1 MLPHFLKYL
10 TKLENIPKGNL
21 TMLNWESKL
30 KSWKNQRITR
40 RSVLSTF
47 SSSLV
52 LSATVFT
59 WNTPQNTIHQ
69 QAISFTNT
77 DSKLIANNP
86 RKKVVRIV
94 RSKQLTALAVL
105 EKQGTLE
112 KRLGS
117 LGYQVEWPEFAAGP
131 QQLEALN
138 AGGLDIA
145 STAESPPVFSQAA
158 GVPLVYLAANSS
170 DGRAVSLLVPP
181 NSPAKRFKDLKG
193 KKIAFQKASIG
204 HYLTV
209 RAAERERLKLTDVTS
224 VFLAPPDAN
233 AAFSQG
239 KVDAWF
245 IWEPFVTRNVQNK
258 VGRVLLDGGNGLR
271 DTNNFY
277 STNRKFYQENPQ
289 VIKIFLEELQKA
301 QVWSKNHPK
310 QIAQLLTSA
319 TQLDA
324 PTLEKM
330 HNKYDFALVPINE
343 KVIKKQQEVADKWY
357 SLGLIPRKVNVRD
370 GFLTPQQYAAI
381 TPKEVLTKK

>member
-1 MLPHFLKYL
+1 MFQK
-10 TKLENIPKGNL
+10 KGNSIV
-21 TMLNWESKL
+21 LNWESKL
-30 KSWKNQRITR
+30 KSWKNKRITR
-40 RSVLSTF
+40 RSALSAF

-52 LSATVFT
+52 LSAALFT
-59 WNTPQNTIHQ
+59 WNTPQNNAQQ
-69 QAISFTNT
+69 QAISATDITTNT
-77 DSKLIANNP
+77 NSKLIASND
-86 RKKVVRIV
+86 KKVVRIV

-105 EKQGTLE
+105 EKKGTLE
-112 KRLGS
+112 KRLGA
-117 LGYQVEWPEFAAGP
+117 LGYKVEWPEFAAGP

-138 AGGLDIA
+138 ANGLDIA

-170 DGRAVSLLVPP
+170 DGRAISLLVPP
-181 NSPAKRFKDLKG
+181 NSPVKRFKDLKG

-209 RAAERERLKLTDVTS
+209 RAAEKEGLKLTDVTS

-258 VGRVLLDGGNGLR
+258 VGRVLLDGGKGLR

-277 STNRKFYQENPQ
+277 TTTRKYYQENPQ
-289 VIKIFLEELQKA
+289 VIKIFFEELQKA
-301 QVWSKNHPK
+301 QNWSKNNRK
-310 QIAQLLTSA
+310 EIAQLLAAT

-330 HNKYDFALVPINE
+330 HDKYDFALVPINE

-357 SLGLIPRKVNVRD
+357 SLGLIPKKVNVRD
-370 GFLTPQQYAAI
+370 GFLTPQQYAAF
-381 TPKEVLTKK
+381 TPKEVLAKK

>member
-1 MLPHFLKYL
+1 MFQK
-10 TKLENIPKGNL
+10 KGNSI
-21 TMLNWESKL
+21 MLNWESKL
-30 KSWKNQRITR
+30 KSWKNKRITR
-40 RSVLSTF
+40 RSALSAF

-52 LSATVFT
+52 LSAALFT
-59 WNTPQNTIHQ
+59 WHTPQNSAQQ
-69 QAISFTNT
+69 QAISSTDSTTNT
-77 DSKLIANNP
+77 NSKLIASND
-86 RKKVVRIV
+86 KKVVRIV

-105 EKQGTLE
+105 EKKGTLE
-112 KRLGS
+112 KRLGA
-117 LGYQVEWPEFAAGP
+117 LGYKVEWPEFAAGP

-138 AGGLDIA
+138 ANGLDIA

-170 DGRAVSLLVPP
+170 DGRAISLLVPP
-181 NSPAKRFKDLKG
+181 NSPVKRFKDLKG
-193 KKIAFQKASIG
+193 KKVAFQKASIG

-209 RAAERERLKLTDVTS
+209 RAAEKEGLKLADVTS

-301 QVWSKNHPK
+301 QNWSKNNRK
-310 QIAQLLTSA
+310 EIAQLLAAT

-330 HNKYDFALVPINE
+330 HDKYDFALVPINA

-357 SLGLIPRKVNVRD
+357 SLGLIPKKVNVRD
-370 GFLTPQQYAAI
+370 GFLTPQQYAAF
-381 TPKEVLTKK
+381 TPKEVLAKK

>member
-1 MLPHFLKYL
+1 MFQK
-10 TKLENIPKGNL
+10 KGNSIV
-21 TMLNWESKL
+21 LNWESKL
-30 KSWKNQRITR
+30 KSWKNKRITR
-40 RSVLSTF
+40 RSALSAF

-52 LSATVFT
+52 LSAALFT
-59 WNTPQNTIHQ
+59 WNTPQNNAQQ
-69 QAISFTNT
+69 QAISATDITTNT
-77 DSKLIANNP
+77 NSKLIASND
-86 RKKVVRIV
+86 KKVVRIV

-105 EKQGTLE
+105 EKKGTLE
-112 KRLGS
+112 KRLGA
-117 LGYQVEWPEFAAGP
+117 LGYKVEWPEFAAGP

-170 DGRAVSLLVPP
+170 DGRAISLLVPP
-181 NSPAKRFKDLKG
+181 NSSVKRFKDLKG

-209 RAAERERLKLTDVTS
+209 RAAEREGLKLTDVTS

-258 VGRVLLDGGNGLR
+258 VGRVLLDGGKGLR

-277 STNRKFYQENPQ
+277 TTTRKYYQENPQ
-289 VIKIFLEELQKA
+289 VIKIFFEELQKA
-301 QVWSKNHPK
+301 QNWSKNNRK
-310 QIAQLLTSA
+310 EIAQLLAAT

-330 HNKYDFALVPINE
+330 HDKYDFALVPINE

-357 SLGLIPRKVNVRD
+357 SLGLIPKKVNVRD
-370 GFLTPQQYAAI
+370 GFLTPQQYAAF
-381 TPKEVLTKK
+381 TPKEVLAKK

>member
-1 MLPHFLKYL
+1 MF
-10 TKLENIPKGNL
+10 TKNGNSI
-21 TMLNWESKL
+21 MLNWETKL
-30 KSWKNQRITR
+30 KSWKNKRITR
-40 RSVLSTF
+40 RSALSAF
-47 SSSLV
+47 SSSLL
-52 LSATVFT
+52 LSATVFI
-59 WNTPQNTIHQ
+59 WNTPQNSAQQ
-69 QAISFTNT
+69 QAISSTGSTTNT
-77 DSKLIANNP
+77 NSKLIASND
-86 RKKVVRIV
+86 KKVVRIV

-105 EKQGTLE
+105 EKKGTLE
-112 KRLGS
+112 KRLGA
-117 LGYQVEWPEFAAGP
+117 LGYKVEWPEFAAGP

-138 AGGLDIA
+138 ANGLDIA

-181 NSPAKRFKDLKG
+181 NSPVKRFKDLKG
-193 KKIAFQKASIG
+193 KKVAFQKASIG

-209 RAAERERLKLTDVTS
+209 RAAEKEGLKLADVTS

-289 VIKIFLEELQKA
+289 VIKIFFEELQKA
-301 QVWSKNHPK
+301 QNWSKNNRK
-310 QIAQLLTSA
+310 EIAQLLAAT

-324 PTLEKM
+324 PTLQKM
-330 HNKYDFALVPINE
+330 HDKYDFALVPINE

-357 SLGLIPRKVNVRD
+357 SLGLIPKKVNVRD
-370 GFLTPQQYAAI
+370 GFLTPQQYAAF
-381 TPKEVLTKK
+381 TPKEVLAKK